1 MRHRESLPIFQLSPL
16 TTIMPEYLT
25 PLFGVIGLILAAIIF
40 LNIKKQNAGG
50 GKAEKISLQIQK
62 GAMVFMTREFKLIA
76 LFSIVLGGALFLFQ
90 EKAFGAAQTVA
101 FFMGCLASSA
111 AGFIGMKT
119 ATLANVRTCIAA
131 NDKGAAKALKIAFS
145 GGAVMGLT
153 VAAMGLLGLGSLF
166 WIFKGHQH
174 LPEILEGFAMGA
186 SLVAL
191 FYRVGGGIFTKAAD
205 VGTDLVGKVEEG
217 IPEDDPRNPG
227 VIADNVGDN
236 VGDVAG
242 MGSDIFESY
251 CGAQIATIAIA
262 SAAAAAAA
270 AGGTDYAASMGATTE
285 LLLQL
290 PLILTTVGI
299 VCSVLGILMVNLFA
313 DKDPAQSLRFGT
325 IGAAVLF
332 IIASFGVT
340 SFFGV
345 SSGLAL
351 AVLCGAVGG
360 VLIGLITEHYTG
372 GKPVRTI
379 AKQGE
384 TGVATLV
391 ICGLS
396 VGLQSVV
403 LPILT
408 IAATLYCSYE
418 FAGLYGVGLAAI
430 GMLGTVGITMAIDAY
445 GPIADNAGGIAEMA
459 EMGEKTREITDSLD
473 VVGNTTAAIGK
484 GFAIGAAGLAA
495 LALITAFIQKTGIS
509 LDLASPDSLRYF
521 FVGLLIGGAVPFYNG
536 ALTMDAVG
544 KAAGS
549 MIEEIRRQFKAEPG
563 ILKGTVEPDSNR
575 CIDIATKAATKSMI
589 GPALLAVGTPL
600 IVGFGFNLIGPEG
613 AQAGAKTL
621 AGCLIGA
628 LLGCVLL
635 ALFMSN
641 AGGAWDNAKKH
652 VENGN
657 NGGKGSST
665 HDASVVGDTVGD
677 PLKDTSGPS
686 MNILINVMAIVSLV
700 IAGLL

>member
-1 MRHRESLPIFQLSPL
+1 
-16 TTIMPEYLT
+16 MPYFLT
-25 PLFGVIGLILAAIIF
+25 PLFGVIGLILAAVIF
-40 LNIKKQNAGG
+40 FNIKKQNAGG
-50 GKAEKISLQIQK
+50 GKAEKISQQIQN

-76 LFSIVLGGALFLFQ
+76 LFSIFLGGALFLFQ
-90 EKAFGAAQTVA
+90 NKEYGGAQSLA
-101 FFMGCLASSA
+101 FFMGCIASSV

-119 ATLANVRTCIAA
+119 ATLSNVRTCIAA
-131 NDKGAAKALKIAFS
+131 NENGAARALKIAFS

-153 VAAMGLLGLGSLF
+153 VASMGLLGLGILF
-166 WIFKGHQH
+166 WYFKTSEH
-174 LPEILEGFAMGA
+174 LPRILEGFAMGA

-205 VGTDLVGKVEEG
+205 VGTDLVGKVEAG

-251 CGAQIATIAIA
+251 CGAQIATVAIA
-262 SAAAAAAA
+262 ASSGAA
-270 AGGTDYAASMGATTE
+270 YATSLGADQSI
-285 LLLQL
+285 LMQL
-290 PLILTTVGI
+290 PLILTTVGL
-299 VCSVLGILMVNLFA
+299 VCSVLGILIVNLFA
-313 DKDPAQSLRFGT
+313 DKDPAKSLRIGT
-325 IGAAVLF
+325 IGAAGLF
-332 IIASFGVT
+332 IIASFGIT
-340 SFFGV
+340 SFF
-345 SSGLAL
+345 SLSASFAL

-379 AKQGE
+379 AAQGE

-396 VGLQSVV
+396 VGLKSVV
-403 LPILT
+403 LPVLT
-408 IAATLYCSYE
+408 IAATVYLSYE

-430 GMLGTVGITMAIDAY
+430 GMLGTVGMTMAIDAY

-495 LALITAFIQKTGIS
+495 LALITAFIQETGIS
-509 LDLASPDSLRYF
+509 LDLSSPDSLRYF
-521 FVGLLIGGAVPFYNG
+521 FVGLLIGGVVPFYNG
-536 ALTMDAVG
+536 AMTMDAVG

-563 ILKGTVEPDSNR
+563 ILQGTVEPDSNR

-589 GPALLAVGTPL
+589 GPALLAVGTPI
-600 IVGFGFNLIGPEG
+600 IVGFGFNLIGADG
-613 AQAGAKTL
+613 SQAGAKTL

-657 NGGKGSST
+657 NGGKGSDT

>member
-1 MRHRESLPIFQLSPL
+1 
-16 TTIMPEYLT
+16 MPTYLT
-25 PLFGVIGLILAAIIF
+25 PLAGLLGLCLAGYLYLEIRM
-40 LNIKKQNAGG
+40 QSAGG
-50 GKAEKISLQIQK
+50 GLAERISVKIQN
-62 GAMVFMTREFKLIA
+62 GAMVFMKREFMLIA
-76 LFSIVLGGALFLFQ
+76 IFTAILGAALFLFQ
-90 EKAFGAAQTVA
+90 DKAYGAAQSAA

-119 ATLANVRTCIAA
+119 ATIANVRTTVAA
-131 NDKGAAKALKIAFS
+131 NRSGAAKALKIAFS

-153 VAAMGLLGLGSLF
+153 VAAMGLLGLGFLF
-166 WIFKGHQH
+166 WMFDENEN
-174 LPEILEGFAMGA
+174 LPEIMEGFAMGA

-205 VGTDLVGKVEEG
+205 VGTDLVGKVEAG

-251 CGAQIATIAIA
+251 CGAQIATVAIA
-262 SAAAAAAA
+262 ASTGAAAAAYS
-270 AGGTDYAASMGATTE
+270 GGE
-285 LLLQL
+285 EKILLQL

-299 VCSVLGILMVNLFA
+299 VCSALGILMVNLFA
-313 DKDPAQSLRFGT
+313 DRNPARALRTGT

-332 IIASFGVT
+332 VAAAFGIT
-340 SFFGV
+340 HFL
-345 SSGLAL
+345 GLSHNLAC
-351 AVLCGAVGG
+351 AVLCGSLGG
-360 VLIGLITEHYTG
+360 VLIGIITEYYTG
-372 GKPVRTI
+372 GRPVRTI
-379 AKQGE
+379 AAQGE
-384 TGVATLV
+384 TGVATLI

-408 IAATLYCSYE
+408 IAATLYGAYE
-418 FAGLYGVGLAAI
+418 CAGLYGVGLAAI

-445 GPIADNAGGIAEMA
+445 GPIADNAGGIAQMA
-459 EMGEKTREITDSLD
+459 DMGEETRKITDGLD

-509 LDLASPDSLRYF
+509 LDLSTPDSLRYF
-521 FVGLLIGGAVPFYNG
+521 FVGILIGGAVPFFNG
-536 ALTMDAVG
+536 SLTMDAVG
-544 KAAGS
+544 KAAGQ
-549 MIEEIRRQFKAEPG
+549 MITEIRRQFREEPG
-563 ILKGTVEPDSNR
+563 ILAGTVEPDSNR
-575 CIDIATKAATKSMI
+575 CIEIATKAATRAMI

-600 IVGFGFNLIGPEG
+600 VVGFGFEWLGPEG

-621 AGCLIGA
+621 AGTLIGA

-635 ALFMSN
+635 ALLMSN
-641 AGGAWDNAKKH
+641 AGGAWDNAKKY
-652 VENGN
+652 VEEGHH
-657 NGGKGSST
+657 GGKSSET
-665 HDASVVGDTVGD
+665 HAACVVGDTVGD

-686 MNILINVMAIVSLV
+686 MNILINVMSIVSLV

>member
-1 MRHRESLPIFQLSPL
+1 
-16 TTIMPEYLT
+16 MPAYLT
-25 PLFGVIGLILAAIIF
+25 PLFGVIGLILAAVIF

-50 GKAEKISLQIQK
+50 GKAEKISLQIQR
-62 GAMVFMTREFKLIA
+62 GAMVFMTREFKLIS
-76 LFSIVLGGALFLFQ
+76 LFAIFLGGALFLFQ
-90 EKAFGAAQTVA
+90 DRTYGGAQTVA

-131 NDKGAAKALKIAFS
+131 HEKGASRALKIAFS

-166 WIFKGHQH
+166 WFFKGHVK

-205 VGTDLVGKVEEG
+205 VGTDLVGKVEAG

-262 SAAAAAAA
+262 SAAGAATFGSAENLAL
-270 AGGTDYAASMGATTE
+270 MI
-285 LLLQL
+285 QL

-313 DKDPAQSLRFGT
+313 DKDPAKSLRIGT

-332 IIASFGVT
+332 IAASFGIT
-340 SFFGV
+340 NFFGL
-345 SSGLAL
+345 SSNFAL

-379 AKQGE
+379 AAQGE

-408 IAATLYCSYE
+408 IAATLYGSYE

-459 EMGEKTREITDSLD
+459 EMGDETREITDSLD

-536 ALTMDAVG
+536 SLTMDAVG

-563 ILKGTVEPDSNR
+563 ILAGTVEPDSDR
-575 CIDIATKAATKSMI
+575 CIDIATKAATRSMI

-621 AGCLIGA
+621 AGTLIGA

-657 NGGKGSST
+657 NGGKGSDT
-665 HDASVVGDTVGD
+665 HEASVVGDTVGD

>member
-1 MRHRESLPIFQLSPL
+1 
-16 TTIMPEYLT
+16 
-25 PLFGVIGLILAAIIF
+25 
-40 LNIKKQNAGG
+40 
-50 GKAEKISLQIQK
+50 
-62 GAMVFMTREFKLIA
+62 
-76 LFSIVLGGALFLFQ
+76 
-90 EKAFGAAQTVA
+90 
-101 FFMGCLASSA
+101 
-111 AGFIGMKT
+111 
-119 ATLANVRTCIAA
+119 
-131 NDKGAAKALKIAFS
+131 
-145 GGAVMGLT
+145 
-153 VAAMGLLGLGSLF
+153 
-166 WIFKGHQH
+166 
-174 LPEILEGFAMGA
+174 
-186 SLVAL
+186 
-191 FYRVGGGIFTKAAD
+191 
-205 VGTDLVGKVEEG
+205 
-217 IPEDDPRNPG
+217 

-262 SAAAAAAA
+262 ASTSAAAVTY
-270 AGGTDYAASMGATTE
+270 GAASDE
-285 LLLQL
+285 ILLQF

-299 VCSVLGILMVNLFA
+299 LCSVLGIVLVNLFA
-313 DKDPAQSLRFGT
+313 DKNPALALRTGT
-325 IGAAVLF
+325 IGAAALF
-332 IIASFGVT
+332 VAASFGLT
-340 SFFGV
+340 TLLDLSHT
-345 SSGLAL
+345 LAA
-351 AVLCGAVGG
+351 AVLCGSLGG
-360 VLIGLITEHYTG
+360 VLIGLITEYYTG
-372 GKPVRTI
+372 GKPIRTI
-379 AKQGE
+379 AAQGQ
-384 TGVATLV
+384 TGVATLI

-403 LPILT
+403 LPVLT

-445 GPIADNAGGIAEMA
+445 GPIADNAGGIAQMA
-459 EMGEKTREITDSLD
+459 EMGEETRKITDSLD

-509 LDLASPDSLRYF
+509 LDLATPDSLRYF

-536 ALTMDAVG
+536 SLTMDAVG
-544 KAAGS
+544 KAAGQ
-549 MIEEIRRQFKAEPG
+549 MIEEIRRQFREEPG

-575 CIDIATKAATKSMI
+575 CIDIATKAATRAMI
-589 GPALLAVGTPL
+589 GPALLAVCTPL
-600 IVGFGFNLIGPEG
+600 VVGFGFEWIGPEG

-621 AGCLIGA
+621 AGTLIGA
-628 LLGCVLL
+628 LLGCVFL

-652 VENGN
+652 VEEGN
-657 NGGKGSST
+657 FGGKGSET
-665 HDASVVGDTVGD
+665 HAGCVVGDTVGD

>member
-1 MRHRESLPIFQLSPL
+1 
-16 TTIMPEYLT
+16 MPTYLT
-25 PLFGVIGLILAAIIF
+25 PLAGLLGLCLAASLF
-40 LNIKKQNAGG
+40 FTIKKQSAGG
-50 GKAEKISLQIQK
+50 GLAEAISLKIQR
-62 GAMVFMTREFKLIA
+62 GAMVFMKREFMLIA
-76 LFSIVLGGALFLFQ
+76 AFSVMLGGALFLFQ
-90 EKAFGAAQTVA
+90 DKAYGGAQAVA
-101 FFMGCLASSA
+101 FFMGCVASSA

-119 ATLANVRTCIAA
+119 ATLANVRTTVAA
-131 NDKGAAKALKIAFS
+131 NESGAPKGLKIAFS

-153 VAAMGLLGLGSLF
+153 VAAMGLLGLGTLF
-166 WIFKGHQH
+166 LVFSGNLH

-205 VGTDLVGKVEEG
+205 VGTDLVGKVEAG

-251 CGAQIATIAIA
+251 CGAQIATVAIA
-262 SAAAAAAA
+262 ASAGVAAAS
-270 AGGTDYAASMGATTE
+270 YGAE
-285 LLLQL
+285 SKEILLQF
-290 PLILTTVGI
+290 PFILTTAGIICSALGI
-299 VCSVLGILMVNLFA
+299 VIVNLFA
-313 DKDPAQSLRFGT
+313 DKNPARALRTGT
-325 IGAAVLF
+325 IAAAVLF
-332 IIASFGVT
+332 VIAAFGLT
-340 SFFGV
+340 KFL
-345 SSGLAL
+345 GLSQMLAG
-351 AVLCGAVGG
+351 AVLCGSLGG
-360 VLIGLITEHYTG
+360 ILIGLITEHYTG

-379 AKQGE
+379 AAQGE
-384 TGVATLV
+384 TGVATLI

-403 LPILT
+403 LPVLT
-408 IAATLYCSYE
+408 IAATLYGAYE

-430 GMLGTVGITMAIDAY
+430 GMLGTVGMTMAIDAY
-445 GPIADNAGGIAEMA
+445 GPIADNAGGIAQMA
-459 EMGEKTREITDSLD
+459 DMGEETRAITDSLD

-509 LDLASPDSLRYF
+509 LDLAAPDSLRYF

-536 ALTMDAVG
+536 SLTMDAVG
-544 KAAGS
+544 KAAGR
-549 MIEEIRRQFKAEPG
+549 MIGEIRRQFREEPG
-563 ILKGTVEPDSNR
+563 ILEGTVEPDSDR
-575 CIDIATKAATKSMI
+575 CIDIATKAATRAMV

-600 IVGFGFNLIGPEG
+600 VVGFGFEWMGAEG

-621 AGCLIGA
+621 AGTLIGA
-628 LLGCVLL
+628 LLGCVFL

-641 AGGAWDNAKKH
+641 AGGAWDNAKKY
-652 VENGN
+652 VEEGHH
-657 NGGKGSST
+657 GGKGSEPHS
-665 HDASVVGDTVGD
+665 ACVVGDTVGD

-686 MNILINVMAIVSLV
+686 MNILINVMSIVSLV

>member
-1 MRHRESLPIFQLSPL
+1 
-16 TTIMPEYLT
+16 MPSYLT
-25 PLFGVIGLILAAIIF
+25 PLAGILGLCLSAYLF
-40 LNIKKQNAGG
+40 FSIKKQSAGG
-50 GKAEKISLQIQK
+50 GLAERISLKIQK
-62 GAMVFMTREFKLIA
+62 GAMVFMKREFILIA
-76 LFSIVLGGALFLFQ
+76 LFSVILGTALFLFQ
-90 EKAFGAAQTVA
+90 DKSFSGPQSIA

-119 ATLANVRTCIAA
+119 ATLANVRTTVAA
-131 NDKGAAKALKIAFS
+131 NETGAAKALKIAFS

-166 WIFKGHQH
+166 WIYSGNQH

-262 SAAAAAAA
+262 ASTSAAAVTY
-270 AGGTDYAASMGATTE
+270 GAASDE
-285 LLLQL
+285 ILLQF

-299 VCSVLGILMVNLFA
+299 LCSVLGIVLVNLFA
-313 DKDPAQSLRFGT
+313 DKNPALALRTGT
-325 IGAAVLF
+325 IGAAALF
-332 IIASFGVT
+332 VAATFGLT
-340 SFFGV
+340 SLLDL
-345 SSGLAL
+345 SHTLAA
-351 AVLCGAVGG
+351 AVLCGSLGG
-360 VLIGLITEHYTG
+360 VLIGLITEYYTG
-372 GKPVRTI
+372 GKPIRNI
-379 AKQGE
+379 AAQGQ
-384 TGVATLV
+384 TGVATLI

-403 LPILT
+403 LPVLT

-445 GPIADNAGGIAEMA
+445 GPIADNAGGIAQMA
-459 EMGEKTREITDSLD
+459 EMGEETRKITDSLD

-509 LDLASPDSLRYF
+509 LDLATPDSLRYF

-536 ALTMDAVG
+536 SLTMDAVG
-544 KAAGS
+544 KAAGQ
-549 MIEEIRRQFKAEPG
+549 MIEEIRRQFREEPG

-575 CIDIATKAATKSMI
+575 CIDIATKAATRAMI
-589 GPALLAVGTPL
+589 GPALLAVCTPL
-600 IVGFGFNLIGPEG
+600 VVGFGFEWIGPEG

-621 AGCLIGA
+621 AGTLIGA
-628 LLGCVLL
+628 LLGCVFL

-652 VENGN
+652 VEEGN
-657 NGGKGSST
+657 FGGKGSET
-665 HDASVVGDTVGD
+665 HAGCVVGDTVGD

>member
-1 MRHRESLPIFQLSPL
+1 
-16 TTIMPEYLT
+16 MPEYLT
-25 PLFGVIGLILAAIIF
+25 PLFGVIGLILAAAIF
-40 LNIKKQNAGG
+40 FNIRKQNTGG

-62 GAMVFMTREFKLIA
+62 GAMVFMTREFKLIS
-76 LFSIVLGGALFLFQ
+76 LFAIVLGGALFLFQ
-90 EKAFGAAQTVA
+90 EKAFGGPQTAA

-131 NDKGAAKALKIAFS
+131 NEKGAARALKIAFS

-166 WIFKGHQH
+166 WIFNGHDH

-205 VGTDLVGKVEEG
+205 VGTDLVGKVEAG

-262 SAAAAAAA
+262 SAAGAAAF
-270 AGGTDYAASMGATTE
+270 GGADNLALMI
-285 LLLQL
+285 QL

-313 DKDPAQSLRFGT
+313 DKDPAQSLRIGT

-340 SFFGV
+340 AFFGL
-345 SSGLAL
+345 SANYAL

-379 AKQGE
+379 AAQGE

-396 VGLQSVV
+396 VGLKSVV

-408 IAATLYCSYE
+408 IAATLYGSYE
-418 FAGLYGVGLAAI
+418 FSGLYGVGLAAI

-459 EMGEKTREITDSLD
+459 EMGDKTREITDSLD

-495 LALITAFIQKTGIS
+495 LALITAFIQKTEIQLNLS
-509 LDLASPDSLRYF
+509 DADSLRYF

-563 ILKGTVEPDSNR
+563 ILKGTVEPDSDR

-589 GPALLAVGTPL
+589 GPALLAVGTP
-600 IVGFGFNLIGPEG
+600 IVVGFGFNLIGPEG

-621 AGCLIGA
+621 AGTLIGA

-657 NGGKGSST
+657 NGGKGSTT
-665 HDASVVGDTVGD
+665 HEASIVGDTVGD

>member
-1 MRHRESLPIFQLSPL
+1 MERGDQGPPFSNIL
-16 TTIMPEYLT
+16 TSIEMQAIIT
-25 PLFGVIGLILAAIIF
+25 PLFGVVGLVLAAIIF
-40 LNIKKQNAGG
+40 FDIKKQSAGG
-50 GKAEKISLQIQK
+50 GKAEKIAEKIHH
-62 GAMVFMTREFKLIA
+62 GAMVFMSREFKLIA
-76 LFSIVLGGALFLFQ
+76 LFAIALGLALFLFQ
-90 EKAFGAAQTVA
+90 KPEYRGPQSIA

-111 AGFIGMKT
+111 AGYIGMKT
-119 ATLANVRTCIAA
+119 ATLANVRTCVAA
-131 NDKGAAKALKIAFS
+131 NETGPARALKIAFS

-166 WIFKGHQH
+166 AFYSESPAYKEH

-205 VGTDLVGKVEEG
+205 VGTDLVGKVEAG

-262 SAAAAAAA
+262 ASSGAA
-270 AGGTDYAASMGATTE
+270 YAAQIGASESM
-285 LLLQL
+285 LMQL

-299 VCSVLGILMVNLFA
+299 VCSVLGILMVNISA
-313 DKDPAQSLRFGT
+313 GKNPALALRIGT
-325 IGAAVLF
+325 IGAAALF
-332 IIASFGVT
+332 IIAAFGVT
-340 SFFGV
+340 SFFGLSAKLGV
-345 SSGLAL
+345 
-351 AVLCGAVGG
+351 AVLCGSIGG
-360 VLIGLITEHYTG
+360 VIIGLITEHYTG
-372 GKPVRTI
+372 GKPIRTI
-379 AKQGE
+379 ASQGE

-408 IAATLYCSYE
+408 IAATLYGSYE
-418 FAGLYGVGLAAI
+418 CAGLYGVGLAAI

-459 EMGEKTREITDSLD
+459 EMGDETREITDSLD

-521 FVGLLIGGAVPFYNG
+521 FVGLLIGGAVPFFNG
-536 ALTMDAVG
+536 SLTMDAVG

-589 GPALLAVGTPL
+589 GPALLAVGTP
-600 IVGFGFNLIGPEG
+600 IVVGFGFNFIGAEG

-652 VENGN
+652 VEDGN
-657 NGGKGSST
+657 NGGKGSDT
-665 HDASVVGDTVGD
+665 HSASVVGDTVGD